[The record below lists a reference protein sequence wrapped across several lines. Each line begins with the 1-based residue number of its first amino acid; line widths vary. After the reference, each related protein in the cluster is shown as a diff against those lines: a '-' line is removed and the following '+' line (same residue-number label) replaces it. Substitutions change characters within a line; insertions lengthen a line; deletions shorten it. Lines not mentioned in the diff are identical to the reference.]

1 VDRRR
6 HVGAQRPG
14 APGQRRAP
22 RVDLD
27 DVVYGV
33 HAVDE
38 MLVAGEPLR
47 HIHVGDDRKNDPALR
62 NLLERARTARIP
74 VRFESRAF
82 FASFPYKAHQ
92 GVVAFGEPFAY
103 ATLDEV
109 LALRRRDR
117 PALFVVLDHVTDPHN
132 AGAIVRSAEC
142 AGATAVIL
150 PERRSAGINPT
161 VRKSSAGATAFVPI
175 ARVANVAQAV
185 RTLKKAG
192 IWVHGAALGPQSRP
206 YTQADLRGDVA
217 LVIGAE
223 GEGIAPL
230 VQRECDVLVA
240 IPLLGRV
247 GSLNA
252 SVAAGVLLYEAVR
265 QRAEAAGQQAARAS
279 VVLDPEEG
287 PSYT

>member
-1 VDRRR
+1 MDRRR
-6 HVGAQRPG
+6 PVGAGRPQG
-14 APGQRRAP
+14 ERRAP
-22 RVDLD
+22 RIDLD

-47 HIHVGDDRKNDPALR
+47 RIHIGDDRKRDPALR
-62 NLLERARTARIP
+62 NVLERARSANVP

-103 ATLDEV
+103 LSLDEAI
-109 LALRRRDR
+109 ALRPRDR
-117 PALFVVLDHVTDPHN
+117 RALFVVLDHVTDPHN
-132 AGAIVRSAEC
+132 MGAIIRSAEC
-142 AGATAVIL
+142 AGATAVVI
-150 PERRSAGINPT
+150 PDRRSAGVNPT
-161 VRKSSAGATAFVPI
+161 VRKSSAGATAYVPV
-175 ARVANVAQAV
+175 ARVANIAQAV

-192 IWVHGAALGPQSRP
+192 MWVFGAAPGPRAQA
-206 YTQADLRGDVA
+206 YTAVDLRGDVA
-217 LVIGAE
+217 VVIGAE
-223 GEGIAPL
+223 GPGIGPL

-240 IPLLGRV
+240 IPLAGRIE
-247 GSLNA
+247 SLNA
-252 SVAAGVLLYEAVR
+252 SVAAGILLFEAVR
-265 QRAEAAGQQAARAS
+265 QRGEAGGPPAASAS

>member
-6 HVGAQRPG
+6 RVGAQRPP

-22 RVDLD
+22 RIDLD

-47 HIHVGDDRKNDPALR
+47 RLHVGDDRKHDPALR
-62 NLLERARTARIP
+62 NLLERARAANVT

-103 ATLDEV
+103 TTLDEV
-109 LALRRRDR
+109 IAMRPRDR

-150 PERRSAGINPT
+150 PERRSAGVNPT

-192 IWVHGAALGPQSRP
+192 MWVYGAALTPQSRP
-206 YTQADLRGDVA
+206 YTAVDLRADVA

-223 GEGIAPL
+223 GAGISPL
-230 VQRECDVLVA
+230 VQRECDVLVE

-247 GSLNA
+247 ASLNA
-252 SVAAGVLLYEAVR
+252 SVAAGILLYEAVR
-265 QRAEAAGQQAARAS
+265 QRGQAS
-279 VVLDPEEG
+279 SPNER
-287 PSYT
+287 

>member
-1 VDRRR
+1 
-6 HVGAQRPG
+6 
-14 APGQRRAP
+14 
-22 RVDLD
+22 
-27 DVVYGV
+27 
-33 HAVDE
+33 
-38 MLVAGEPLR
+38 M
-47 HIHVGDDRKNDPALR
+47 
-62 NLLERARTARIP
+62 P
-74 VRFESRAF
+74 VRYESRAF

-161 VRKSSAGATAFVPI
+161 VRKSSAGATAYVPI
-175 ARVANVAQAV
+175 ARVANIAQAV

-192 IWVHGAALGPQSRP
+192 IWVYGAALDPQAKP
-206 YTQADLRGDVA
+206 YTEVALDGNVA

-230 VQRECDVLVA
+230 VKRECDGLVE
-240 IPLLGRV
+240 IPVLGRV
-247 GSLNA
+247 QSLNA

-265 QRAEAAGQQAARAS
+265 QRGAAPGDAQ
-279 VVLDPEEG
+279 
-287 PSYT
+287 

>member
-6 HVGAQRPG
+6 RVGAQRPP

-22 RVDLD
+22 RIDLD

-47 HIHVGDDRKNDPALR
+47 RLHVGDDRKHDPALR
-62 NLLERARTARIP
+62 NLLERARAANVP
-74 VRFESRAF
+74 VRFESRTF

-103 ATLDEV
+103 TTLDEAI
-109 LALRRRDR
+109 ALRSRER

-142 AGATAVIL
+142 AGATAVIM
-150 PERRSAGINPT
+150 PERRSAGVNPT

-192 IWVHGAALGPQSRP
+192 MWTYGAAVSPQARP
-206 YTQADLRGDVA
+206 YTEVDLRGDVA

-223 GEGIAPL
+223 GAGISPL
-230 VQRECDVLVA
+230 VQRECDVLVE

-252 SVAAGVLLYEAVR
+252 SVAAGILLYEAVR
-265 QRAEAAGQQAARAS
+265 QRGEASSQN
-279 VVLDPEEG
+279 E
-287 PSYT
+287 

>member
-6 HVGAQRPG
+6 HVGGQRPPAQG
-14 APGQRRAP
+14 GQRRAQ
-22 RVDLD
+22 RVELD

-62 NLLERARTARIP
+62 NLLERARSGNVP

-92 GVVAFGEPFAY
+92 GVVAFGQPFTY
-103 ATLDEV
+103 ASLDEV
-109 LALRRRDR
+109 IALRSRDR
-117 PALFVVLDHVTDPHN
+117 AALFVVLDHVTDPHN
-132 AGAIVRSAEC
+132 VGAIVRSAES

-150 PERRSAGINPT
+150 PERRSAGVNPT
-161 VRKSSAGATAFVPI
+161 VRKSSAGATAYVPI
-175 ARVANVAQAV
+175 ARVANVAQTV

-192 IWVHGAALGPQSRP
+192 IWTFGAALGPHSRP
-206 YTQADLRGDVA
+206 YTETDLRGDVA

-223 GEGIAPL
+223 GEGITPL
-230 VQRECDVLVA
+230 VQREVDGLIS
-240 IPLLGRV
+240 IPMLGRIQ
-247 GSLNA
+247 SLNA
-252 SVAAGVLLYEAVR
+252 SVAAGILLYETVR
-265 QRAEAAGQQAARAS
+265 QRGLAAK
-279 VVLDPEEG
+279 ETEG
-287 PSYT
+287 D

>member
-1 VDRRR
+1 MDRRR
-6 HVGAQRPG
+6 RVGAQRPPAG
-14 APGQRRAP
+14 ADAQRRGP
-22 RVDLD
+22 RIELD

-47 HIHVGDDRKNDPALR
+47 RVHVGDDRKHDPALR
-62 NLLERARTARIP
+62 NLLERARAANVP

-103 ATLDEV
+103 RSLDEAI
-109 LALRRRDR
+109 ALRSRDR

-132 AGAIVRSAEC
+132 VGAIVRSAEA

-150 PERRSAGINPT
+150 PERRSAGVNPT

-192 IWVHGAALGPQSRP
+192 MWVYGAALAPLAKP
-206 YTQADLRGDVA
+206 YTAVDLRGDVA

-223 GEGIAPL
+223 GPGISPL

-240 IPLLGRV
+240 IPLLGKV

-252 SVAAGVLLYEAVR
+252 SVAAGILLYEAVR
-265 QRAEAAGQQAARAS
+265 QRGETRSSEDA
-279 VVLDPEEG
+279 
-287 PSYT
+287 

>member
-14 APGQRRAP
+14 PPHGARRAP
-22 RVDLD
+22 RIDLD

-47 HIHVGDDRKNDPALR
+47 RIHVGDDRKRDPALR
-62 NLLERARTARIP
+62 NLLERARAAEIP

-92 GVVAFGEPFAY
+92 GVVAFGEPFEY
-103 ATLDEV
+103 TTLEEAI
-109 LALRRRDR
+109 ALGRAHP

-132 AGAIVRSAEC
+132 VGAIVRSAEC
-142 AGATAVIL
+142 AGATAVVL
-150 PERRSAGINPT
+150 PERRSAGVNPT

-185 RTLKKAG
+185 RTLKKSG
-192 IWVHGAALGPQSRP
+192 VWVYGAALAPSART
-206 YTQADLRGDVA
+206 YTAVDLRSPCA
-217 LVIGAE
+217 LVVGAE
-223 GEGIAPL
+223 GAGIAPL
-230 VQRECDVLVA
+230 VQRECDELIDIPVLGKVQ
-240 IPLLGRV
+240 
-247 GSLNA
+247 SLNA

-265 QRAEAAGQQAARAS
+265 QRDAAPPHGR
-279 VVLDPEEG
+279 PEG
-287 PSYT
+287 

>member
-1 VDRRR
+1 M
-6 HVGAQRPG
+6 
-14 APGQRRAP
+14 P
-22 RVDLD
+22 RVDFD

-47 HIHVGDDRKNDPALR
+47 HIHVGDDRKRDPALR
-62 NLLERARTARIP
+62 NLLERARTANVP

-92 GVVAFGEPFAY
+92 GVVAIGEPFAY
-103 ATLDEV
+103 ATLEDAIE
-109 LALRRRDR
+109 LGKRQR
-117 PALFVVLDHVTDPHN
+117 PALYVVLDHVTDPHN
-132 AGAIVRSAEC
+132 VGAIIRSAEC

-150 PERRSAGINPT
+150 PERRSAGVNPT
-161 VRKSSAGATAFVPI
+161 VRKSSAGATAFVPV

-192 IWVHGAALGPQSRP
+192 VWVYGAAVVPGAKP
-206 YTQADLRGDVA
+206 YTAVDLRESAA

-230 VQRECDVLVA
+230 VQRECDVLVE
-240 IPLLGRV
+240 IPLRGRI

-265 QRAEAAGQQAARAS
+265 QRRGAPDA
-279 VVLDPEEG
+279 
-287 PSYT
+287 

>member
-6 HVGAQRPG
+6 HLGAQRGPAG
-14 APGQRRAP
+14 AGGQRRAP
-22 RVDLD
+22 RIDLD

-47 HIHVGDDRKNDPALR
+47 KLHVGDDRKHDPALR
-62 NLLERARTARIP
+62 NLLERARAANVP

-82 FASFPYKAHQ
+82 FALFPYKAHQ

-103 ATLDEV
+103 ASLDEV
-109 LALRRRDR
+109 IALRSRER

-142 AGATAVIL
+142 AGATAVIM
-150 PERRSAGINPT
+150 PERRSAGVNPT

-192 IWVHGAALGPQSRP
+192 MWVYGAALSPQARP
-206 YTQADLRGDVA
+206 YTAVDLRSDTA

-223 GEGIAPL
+223 GAGISPL
-230 VQRECDVLVA
+230 VQRECDVLVE

-252 SVAAGVLLYEAVR
+252 SVAAGILLYEAVR
-265 QRAEAAGQQAARAS
+265 QRGEAASSPDA
-279 VVLDPEEG
+279 
-287 PSYT
+287 

>member
-6 HVGAQRPG
+6 HVGAQRPPG
-14 APGQRRAP
+14 HGGQRRAP

-62 NLLERARTARIP
+62 NLLERARTARVP
-74 VRFESRAF
+74 VRWESRAF

-109 LALRRRDR
+109 LALRARDKT
-117 PALFVVLDHVTDPHN
+117 ALFVVLDHVTDPHN
-132 AGAIVRSAEC
+132 VGAIVRSAEC

-150 PERRSAGINPT
+150 PERRSAGVNPT

-192 IWVHGAALGPQSRP
+192 IWTYGAALGPHARP
-206 YTQADLRGDVA
+206 YTEADLTGDVA

-223 GEGIAPL
+223 GSGIAPL

-252 SVAAGVLLYEAVR
+252 SVAAGVLLFEAVR
-265 QRAEAAGQQAARAS
+265 QRGRAASPDPAE
-279 VVLDPEEG
+279 
-287 PSYT
+287 

>member
-1 VDRRR
+1 MDRQRR
-6 HVGAQRPG
+6 LGSQRPQPQ
-14 APGQRRAP
+14 APRRAP
-22 RVDLD
+22 RIDLD

-47 HIHVGDDRKNDPALR
+47 KIHVGDDRKRDPALK
-62 NLLERARTARIP
+62 NLLERARAANVP

-92 GVVAFGEPFAY
+92 GVVAFGEPFQY
-103 ATLDEV
+103 ASLDEV
-109 LALRRRDR
+109 LALRSREK

-132 AGAIVRSAEC
+132 VGAIVRSAEC
-142 AGATAVIL
+142 AGATALIL
-150 PERRSAGINPT
+150 PERRSAGVNPT

-192 IWVHGAALGPQSRP
+192 IWTYGAALAPGARP
-206 YTQADLRGDVA
+206 YTSVDLRGDAA

-223 GEGIAPL
+223 GAGIAPL
-230 VQRECDVLVA
+230 VQRECDVLVE
-240 IPLLGRV
+240 IPVLGRV
-247 GSLNA
+247 QSLNA
-252 SVAAGVLLYEAVR
+252 SVAAGILLYEAVR
-265 QRAEAAGQQAARAS
+265 QRGGVDPAGKT
-279 VVLDPEEG
+279 V
-287 PSYT
+287 

>member
-1 VDRRR
+1 MDRRR
-6 HVGAQRPG
+6 RVGSQRPP
-14 APGQRRAP
+14 AAGQRRAP

-47 HIHVGDDRKNDPALR
+47 RVHVGDDRKHDPALR
-62 NLLERARTARIP
+62 NLLERARAANVP
-74 VRFESRAF
+74 VRFEGRAF

-92 GVVAFGEPFAY
+92 GVVAFGEPFTY
-103 ATLDEV
+103 TTLDEV
-109 LALRRRDR
+109 IALRSRER

-132 AGAIVRSAEC
+132 VGAIVRSAEC
-142 AGATAVIL
+142 AGATAVIM
-150 PERRSAGINPT
+150 PERRSAGVNPT

-192 IWVHGAALGPQSRP
+192 IWTYGAALGPQARP
-206 YTQADLRGDVA
+206 YTQVDLRGDVA

-223 GEGIAPL
+223 GPGIAPL
-230 VQRECDVLVA
+230 VQRECDGLVA

-252 SVAAGVLLYEAVR
+252 SVAAGILLYEAVR
-265 QRAEAAGQQAARAS
+265 QRGEDGIRRS
-279 VVLDPEEG
+279 
-287 PSYT
+287 

>member
-1 VDRRR
+1 MDRRR
-6 HVGAQRPG
+6 RVGAQRPP

-22 RVDLD
+22 RIDLD

-47 HIHVGDDRKNDPALR
+47 RVHVGDDRKHDPALR
-62 NLLERARTARIP
+62 NLLERARSANVP

-92 GVVAFGEPFAY
+92 GVVAFGEPFTY
-103 ATLDEV
+103 TTLDEAI
-109 LALRRRDR
+109 ALRSRER

-132 AGAIVRSAEC
+132 VGAIVRSAEC
-142 AGATAVIL
+142 AGATAVIM
-150 PERRSAGINPT
+150 PERRSAGVNPT

-192 IWVHGAALGPQSRP
+192 IWTYGAALSPQARP
-206 YTQADLRGDVA
+206 YTSVDLRGDVA

-223 GEGIAPL
+223 GAGISPL
-230 VQRECDVLVA
+230 VQRECDGLVE

-252 SVAAGVLLYEAVR
+252 SVAAGILLYEAVR
-265 QRAEAAGQQAARAS
+265 QRGEAS
-279 VVLDPEEG
+279 SPNEG
-287 PSYT
+287 

>member
-1 VDRRR
+1 MDRRR
-6 HVGAQRPG
+6 RVGSQRP
-14 APGQRRAP
+14 APPVRRAP
-22 RVDLD
+22 RFDFD

-47 HIHVGDDRKNDPALR
+47 HIHVGDDRKRDPALR
-62 NLLERARTARIP
+62 NLLERARSANVP

-92 GVVAFGEPFAY
+92 GVVAIGEPFEY
-103 ATLDEV
+103 A
-109 LALRRRDR
+109 ALEDVIELGKRRR
-117 PALFVVLDHVTDPHN
+117 PALYVVLDHVTDPHN
-132 AGAIVRSAEC
+132 VGAIIRSAEC

-150 PERRSAGINPT
+150 PERRSAGVNPT
-161 VRKSSAGATAFVPI
+161 VRKSSAGATAFVPV

-192 IWVHGAALGPQSRP
+192 IWVYGAALGDDAKA
-206 YTQADLRGDVA
+206 YTATALDGDVA

-230 VQRECDVLVA
+230 VKRECDGLVA
-240 IPLLGRV
+240 IPMRGKLQ
-247 GSLNA
+247 SLNA

-265 QRAEAAGQQAARAS
+265 QRTAAHGDA
-279 VVLDPEEG
+279 G
-287 PSYT
+287 

>member
-1 VDRRR
+1 MDRRR
-6 HVGAQRPG
+6 RLGQRPE
-14 APGQRRAP
+14 PQRRAP

-47 HIHVGDDRKNDPALR
+47 HIHVGDDRKRDPALK
-62 NLLERARTARIP
+62 NLLERARTANVP

-103 ATLDEV
+103 TTLEE
-109 LALRRRDR
+109 AIAERRPDR
-117 PALFVVLDHVTDPHN
+117 PALFVILDHVTDPHN
-132 AGAIVRSAEC
+132 VGAIIRSAEC

-150 PERRSAGINPT
+150 PERRAAGVNAT
-161 VRKSSAGATAFVPI
+161 VRKSSAGAAAFVPI
-175 ARVANVAQAV
+175 ARVANIAQAI

-192 IWVHGAALGPQSRP
+192 IWVYGAALGEGAKP
-206 YTQADLRGDVA
+206 YTSLDLTGDVA

-230 VQRECDVLVA
+230 VRRECDALLEIPVLGNVQ
-240 IPLLGRV
+240 
-247 GSLNA
+247 SLNA
-252 SVAAGVLLYEAVR
+252 SVAAGILLYEAVR
-265 QRAEAAGQQAARAS
+265 QREEAGNQVGQKS
-279 VVLDPEEG
+279 
-287 PSYT
+287 

>member
-1 VDRRR
+1 MDRRR
-6 HVGAQRPG
+6 RVGARRPPVEG
-14 APGQRRAP
+14 APRAP
-22 RVDLD
+22 RFDFD

-38 MLVAGEPLR
+38 MLLAGEPLR
-47 HIHVGDDRKNDPALR
+47 HIHVGDDRKRDPALK
-62 NLLERARTARIP
+62 NLLERARSANVP
-74 VRFESRAF
+74 VRYESRAF

-142 AGATAVIL
+142 AGATGVIL

-161 VRKSSAGATAFVPI
+161 VRKSSAGATAYVPI
-175 ARVANVAQAV
+175 ARVANIAQAV

-192 IWVHGAALGPQSRP
+192 IWVYGAALDAQAKP
-206 YTQADLRGDVA
+206 YTEVALDGNVA

-230 VQRECDVLVA
+230 VKRECDGLVE
-240 IPLLGRV
+240 IPVLGRV
-247 GSLNA
+247 QSLNA
-252 SVAAGVLLYEAVR
+252 SVAAGVLLFEAVR
-265 QRAEAAGQQAARAS
+265 QRRAAPGGDA
-279 VVLDPEEG
+279 P
-287 PSYT
+287 